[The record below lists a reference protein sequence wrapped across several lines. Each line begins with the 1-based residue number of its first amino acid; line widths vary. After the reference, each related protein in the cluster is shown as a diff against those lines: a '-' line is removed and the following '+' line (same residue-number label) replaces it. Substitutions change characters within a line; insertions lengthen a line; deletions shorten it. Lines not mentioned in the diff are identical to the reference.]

1 MKNNIYGVLLSTLIL
16 FFTTDYSNAQSLQT
30 ERMVF
35 AWKNMKNM
43 VVNSAKSMPEENWD
57 FVPVEGLRS
66 FKDQIKHITTS
77 NRFFV
82 GYLAGE
88 DNNEKNTKTLEQIQG
103 KEEIIKDL
111 EESFD
116 YVIAT
121 LPKIKGFDE
130 EFDMFGQRVTRFEAM
145 MLTEHHLHREQG
157 KITIYMR
164 LKGVAPAKSTSW
176 LL

>member
-1 MKNNIYGVLLSTLIL
+1 MMAIAISALVVS
-16 FFTTDYSNAQSLQT
+16 AQSI
-30 ERMVF
+30 EKDRMLF

-43 VVNSAKSMPEENWD
+43 VVNSAKAMPGENYNL
-57 FVPVEGLRS
+57 VPAEGLRS
-66 FKDQIKHITTS
+66 FADQIKHITTS

-88 DNNEKNTKTLEQIQG
+88 DNKADNTNTIENVTG
-103 KEEIIKDL
+103 KEAIIKDL
-111 EESFD
+111 EDSFD

-121 LPKIKGFDE
+121 LPKIEEFDE
-130 EFDMFGQRVTRFEAM
+130 KIDMFGQTITRMEGL

-164 LKGVAPAKSTSW
+164 LKGIAPAKSTSW